1 MSLVK
6 EILEDIM
13 TINLRIEE
21 QNSDIYEK
29 NTITYYKNLNLAVII
44 ANVHIDYIQ
53 EDTLVYIVY
62 NKPNSAPDSVIEK
75 LQYLTEDLLDI
86 KYSDQYY
93 ASSNIG
99 KLKGNNLYNF
109 TKVYV
114 IDNELPSSV
123 GWLNTYYDGSKL
135 NAILE
140 RTNESNT
147 DGYKTSEAFS
157 IFSKINVTDD
167 QFWLDGAYHNYD
179 HC

>member
-1 MSLVK
+1 MSLIK
-6 EILEDIM
+6 EMHEDIK
-13 TINLRIEE
+13 TIYYNNLRIEE

-29 NTITYYKNLNLAVII
+29 NTITYYKNINMAIAI
-44 ANVHIDYIQ
+44 ANTNMNYVQ
-53 EDTLVYIVY
+53 EDTLVYVVY
-62 NKPNSAPDSVIEK
+62 NPDLEQ
-75 LQYLTEDLLDI
+75 LQYLTEDFLEV

-93 ASSNIG
+93 ASSNISSI
-99 KLKGNNLYNF
+99 KRNNNV
-109 TKVYV
+109 KVYV

-135 NAILE
+135 NAILQ
-140 RTNESNT
+140 RTNKIDN
-147 DGYKTSEAFS
+147 GYKTSEAFS